1 MKLLKLILL
10 YLFLITQTQADTI
23 YELIKIP
30 NLEIYN
36 LKTENKLRYFNAKQ
50 AFTIGVDNNINCFKS
65 SKQDL
70 DKKYKIIEK
79 NLNRYSQN
87 FLKKIN
93 LKYIVMCED
102 LSISGINTAGIPDN
116 VMKTLIVDIKFNDKY
131 FERVLHHEVFHIIND
146 SFKDIFNQK
155 IWSSFNPKEFN
166 YAECSTCTKKIGLE
180 TYSKTAGFITEYS
193 RSTASEDMAEVFS
206 HLMYGNLPATVDPI
220 LQKKIEFIK
229 KGLLKIDESFI
240 SVKVNNDFEASIGDE
255 VNISILSSKCQ
266 IFDFENGL
274 NLNTNKEK

>member
-1 MKLLKLILL
+1 MKLFKFILL
-10 YLFLITQTQADTI
+10 CLFLISPVQADTI

-30 NLEIYN
+30 HLEIYN
-36 LKTENKLRYFNAKQ
+36 IKTKNKLRYLNAKQ

-102 LSISGINTAGIPDN
+102 LSISGIKTAGIPDN
-116 VMKTLIVDIKFNDKY
+116 IMKTLIVDIKFNDKY

-146 SFKDIFNQK
+146 SYKNIFDEK
-155 IWSSFNPKEFN
+155 IWSRFNPKEFK
-166 YAECSTCTKKIGLE
+166 YAKCSTCTEKIGLD
-180 TYSKTAGFITEYS
+180 TYSKPDGFITEYS

-206 HLMYGNLPATVDPI
+206 HLMYGNLPSEVDPI

-229 KGLLKIDESFI
+229 KGISKIDENFI
-240 SVKVNNDFEASIGDE
+240 
-255 VNISILSSKCQ
+255 L
-266 IFDFENGL
+266 
-274 NLNTNKEK
+274 